1 MARLFPNKPVGTISP
16 EVAKVLHGL
25 RRIPGEDVLVWIK
38 LPVLASP
45 NWRPDLMVVD
55 RDQSV
60 RLIAVSPLSESSA
73 QTALHGDLFAA
84 PGAAIRV
91 KDIGGVERKQLKE
104 FLDGVLAQAD
114 TTYGE
119 TSLPIRLVVAFPNI
133 PQVLLDEIERRAKVT
148 DCTFWGRETI
158 RTEAMMREIES
169 SSNAARPLPERVF
182 DCLRQRFSP
191 EISIP
196 ESFVARIQERP
207 DRDVSAKLT
216 GFLLDLDQEWLAKE
230 DLALSGDA
238 AAAAS
243 EQRLRLVTGVAGSG
257 KTLILLYRA
266 MMHATLQPDAKILI
280 LTHNRPLTGELR
292 DRFNQICPGTDL
304 NWRTFYQWCRDI
316 SGSHW
321 RDIIPP
327 WEREPLLRELARKTP
342 VLARLPFQFLCDE
355 LDWVR
360 DQALVRRDDYLAAAR
375 VGRKRRLNE
384 EQRRAIF
391 ALLRDYQLALASR
404 NLTDWAGAA
413 FAAWRHANEGR
424 IKPPVYDLVFID
436 EAQFFAP
443 VWLQLVRHCIEPE
456 RSRLFLAADPTQGFL
471 KRRQSWI
478 ASGLDVRGHSVRL
491 LRAYR
496 NTREI
501 LAFAARFYRKR
512 LPDED
517 EEINLPEPKELARL
531 PAGEPPR
538 FLQVDSPQGERARV
552 ANEIV
557 SAICTGSRPEHFL
570 VLLVEDAMV
579 DPFIET
585 LNQIAKEPIARN
597 LKELSAISTGRVRV
611 SSLNAA
617 TGLESPIVFLCGL
630 DSLFE
635 KEQTLGLEAAD
646 REEILRDN
654 TRRIYMAVTRAGRKL
669 LITHLRPETR
679 RVFSVDAMAEE

>member
-16 EVAKVLHGL
+16 EAAKVLHGL
-25 RRIPGEDVLVWIK
+25 RRLPGDELLVWIK

-45 NWRPDLMVVD
+45 DWRPDMMVVD
-55 RDQSV
+55 RDRSCH
-60 RLIAVSPLSESSA
+60 LIAVSPLTESSI

-84 PGAAIRV
+84 PGTV
-91 KDIGGVERKQLKE
+91 LKVEEIGFVERKQLHVFRE
-104 FLDGVLAQAD
+104 SVLKQAGQ
-114 TTYGE
+114 TEGAVRP
-119 TSLPIRLVVAFPNI
+119 PIRLVVAFPNV
-133 PQVLLDEIERRAKVT
+133 PQVLLDEVVSRAGVKK
-148 DCTFWGRETI
+148 CAFWGRETI
-158 RTEAMMREIES
+158 RSEALMREIEAV
-169 SSNAARPLPERVF
+169 NDCGRTLPKSVF
-182 DCLRQRFSP
+182 NCLRERFSP

-196 ESFVARIQERP
+196 ESFIARLEEKAS
-207 DRDVSAKLT
+207 RDVSAKLT
-216 GFLLDLDQEWLAKE
+216 GFLLDIDQEWLAKE

-238 AAAAS
+238 ASALS

-266 MMHATLQPDAKILI
+266 MMHATLHPEAKILI

-292 DRFNQICPGTDL
+292 DRFNQICPGRNL
-304 NWRTFYQWCRDI
+304 SWRTFYQWCRDI
-316 SGSHW
+316 SGPHW

-327 WEREPLLRELARKTP
+327 WEREPLLREMAGKNP
-342 VLARLPFQFLCDE
+342 ALARLPFQFLCDE
-355 LDWVR
+355 LDWIR
-360 DQALVRRDDYLAAAR
+360 DQALVRRDDYLSASR
-375 VGRKRRLNE
+375 IGRKRRLNE

-391 ALLRDYQLALASR
+391 SLLREYQTALASR

-413 FAAWRHANEGR
+413 FSAWGHVSDGQ
-424 IKPPVYDLVFID
+424 IKPPIYDLVFID

-443 VWLQLVRHCIEPE
+443 VWLQLVNHCIEPE
-456 RSRLFLAADPTQGFL
+456 RSRLFIASDPTQGFL

-478 ASGLDVRGHSVRL
+478 SSGLDMRGHSVRL

-501 LAFAARFYRKR
+501 LNFAASFYRKR

-531 PAGEPPR
+531 PAGEPPQ
-538 FLQVDSPQGERARV
+538 FIKVDSPQGERARV

-557 SAICTGSRPEHFL
+557 SAIRTGSHPEHFL
-570 VLLVEDAMV
+570 VLLVDDAMV
-579 DPFIET
+579 DSFIET
-585 LNQIAKEPIARN
+585 LNHVAKEPIARN
-597 LKELSAISTGRVRV
+597 LKELSDTSTGRVRV

-635 KEQTLGLEAAD
+635 KEQSLGLDAAD

-669 LITHLRPETR
+669 LITYLRPGTR
-679 RVFSVDAMAEE
+679 KLLDAEPMP

>member
-16 EVAKVLHGL
+16 EAAKVLHGL
-25 RRIPGEDVLVWIK
+25 RRLPGDELLVWIK
-38 LPVLASP
+38 LPVLAVLD
-45 NWRPDLMVVD
+45 WRPDMMVVD
-55 RDQSV
+55 RNRSCH
-60 RLIAVSPLSESSA
+60 LIAVSPLTEASI
-73 QTALHGDLFAA
+73 QTALHGDLFAT
-84 PGAAIRV
+84 PGTV
-91 KDIGGVERKQLKE
+91 LKVDEIGAEERKHLHDFRE
-104 FLDGVLAQAD
+104 SVLEQAGH
-114 TTYGE
+114 TYGE
-119 TSLPIRLVVAFPNI
+119 VRPPIRLVVAFPNV
-133 PQVLLDEIERRAKVT
+133 PQLLLDEAARRAGMKKCV
-148 DCTFWGRETI
+148 FWGRETI
-158 RTEAMMREIES
+158 RSEAMLREIETV
-169 SSNAARPLPERVF
+169 NACGRTLPESVF
-182 DCLRQRFSP
+182 NCLRQRFSP
-191 EISIP
+191 EIAIP
-196 ESFVARIQERP
+196 ESFLARVEKKLS
-207 DRDVSAKLT
+207 RDVSAKLT
-216 GFLLDLDQEWLAKE
+216 EFLLDVDQEWLAKE

-238 AAAAS
+238 ASALS

-257 KTLILLYRA
+257 KTLILLFRA
-266 MMHATLQPDAKILI
+266 MMHATLHPEAKILI

-292 DRFNQICPGTDL
+292 DRFNQICPGRTL
-304 NWRTFYQWCRDI
+304 NWQTFYQWCRDI

-327 WEREPLLRELARKTP
+327 WEREPLLRELAGKNP

-355 LDWVR
+355 LDWIR
-360 DQALVRRDDYLAAAR
+360 DQALVRRDDYLAAPR

-391 ALLRDYQLALASR
+391 VLLRDYQNALASR

-413 FAAWRHANEGR
+413 FAAWRHSSEGR
-424 IKPPVYDLVFID
+424 MKPPIYDLVFID

-443 VWLQLVRHCIEPE
+443 VWLQLVNHCIEPE

-501 LAFAARFYRKR
+501 LNFAAHFYRKR

-531 PAGEPPR
+531 PAGDPPE
-538 FLQVDSPQGERARV
+538 FLHVDSPQGERARV

-557 SAICTGSRPEHFL
+557 SAIRTGARPEHFL
-570 VLLVEDAMV
+570 VLLVEDAVV
-579 DPFIET
+579 DQFIET

-597 LKELSAISTGRVRV
+597 LKDLGNVASGRVRV

-617 TGLESPIVFLCGL
+617 TGLESPIVFLCGV
-630 DSLFE
+630 DALFE
-635 KEQTLGLEAAD
+635 KEQTLGLDSDD
-646 REEILRDN
+646 REEVLRDN
-654 TRRIYMAVTRAGRKL
+654 TRRLYMAVTRAGRKL
-669 LITHLRPETR
+669 LITYQRPESR
-679 RVFSVDAMAEE
+679 KMLLAETGECS